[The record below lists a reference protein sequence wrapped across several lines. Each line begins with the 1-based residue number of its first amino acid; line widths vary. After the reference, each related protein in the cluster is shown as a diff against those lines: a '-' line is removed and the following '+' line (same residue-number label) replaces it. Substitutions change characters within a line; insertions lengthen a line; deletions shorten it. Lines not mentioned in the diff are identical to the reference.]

1 MEQRRFNISV
11 VIEQDSEGYFAF
23 SPELQ
28 GCYSQGRSYEETI
41 SNIRDAIKLHLAD
54 RIAEREEI
62 PHPQSVTL
70 STVEVTV

>member
-1 MEQRRFNISV
+1 MEQKRFNISV
-11 VIEQDSEGYFAF
+11 VIEHDSDGYFAF

-28 GCYSQGRSYEETI
+28 GCYAQGKSHEEALA
-41 SNIRDAIKLHLAD
+41 NIRDAIRLHLED

-62 PHPQSVTL
+62 PHAQSVTL